1 MTKPTTA
8 RNTPLMAT
16 ALARCW
22 SLAPRAWPIRA
33 LTPTAV
39 PVARPIIRFWAGNAR
54 DTAVSAC
61 SHTRDT
67 NTLST
72 MLYRACTSIDAM
84 MGRDMLMMSLE
95 MGMVPNL
102 FSFSMG
108 LLSPPYESVH
118 KRVLYHSA
126 AQKKTL
132 RKLHFPQLI
141 GGFFIDFGNLFR
153 ASRQSA
159 HCVTR

>member
-1 MTKPTTA
+1 MAKPTTA

-16 ALARCW
+16 ALARSW
-22 SLAPRAWPIRA
+22 SLAPSARPIRA

-39 PVARPIIRFWAGNAR
+39 PAPSAIIRFWAGNAR

-72 MLYRACTSIDAM
+72 MLYRACTSMEMI
-84 MGRDMLMMSLE
+84 MGRDMLIISLE
-95 MGMVPNL
+95 MGMVPSL

-108 LLSPPYESVH
+108 RYPLLDFDS
-118 KRVLYHSA
+118 
-126 AQKKTL
+126 QKDIV
-132 RKLHFPQLI
+132 P
-141 GGFFIDFGNLFR
+141 
-153 ASRQSA
+153 
-159 HCVTR
+159 

>member
-1 MTKPTTA
+1 MT
-8 RNTPLMAT
+8 RNTTKLHSERKMPFFAV
-16 ALARCW
+16 ALARLW
-22 SLAPRAWPIRA
+22 FFSPRLLDSRA

-72 MLYRACTSIDAM
+72 MLYRACTSMEMI
-84 MGRDMLMMSLE
+84 MGRDMLIISLE
-95 MGMVPNL
+95 MGMVPSL

-108 LLSPPYESVH
+108 LSPP
-118 KRVLYHSA
+118 
-126 AQKKTL
+126 
-132 RKLHFPQLI
+132 
-141 GGFFIDFGNLFR
+141 
-153 ASRQSA
+153 
-159 HCVTR
+159 